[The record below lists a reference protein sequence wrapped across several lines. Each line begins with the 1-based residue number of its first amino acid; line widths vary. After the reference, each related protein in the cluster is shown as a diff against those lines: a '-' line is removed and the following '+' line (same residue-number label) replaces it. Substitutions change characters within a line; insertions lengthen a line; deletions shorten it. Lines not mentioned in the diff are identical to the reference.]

1 MIYRHDELNA
11 LADYFKGI
19 DDPRD
24 DRGKRHRLIDIFIM
38 AVYGLTWGHADF
50 VHMAQELRYHEKYFT
65 ELLGLEN
72 GVPSHDTFSAVF
84 SLIDPAQFLEC
95 FINWL
100 SSVVNT
106 RKQHIAIDGKA
117 IRAATDKVHSGRIP
131 YLVNAYMA
139 QAGLCMGQIRVDE
152 KTNEIKGIPE
162 LLGWLDC
169 EGSVITIDA
178 IGCQKE
184 ITEILARK
192 QADFVLPVK
201 DNQPTL
207 HTDIETEMLWMIE
220 EKSLKDSLRIRE
232 AQKNPHAKD
241 TGDEASPISEYV
253 QLSKGHGRIERRTYY
268 TCGTIQSIDTKTWPE
283 VRAAGMVIRERCL
296 LRKDS
301 QDEIVPGSATTECAT
316 YILSRPMDA
325 CEFACYAR
333 GHWSIENSLHWVLD
347 DYFREDRCTARRG
360 HATENLGLLRK
371 LVFNL
376 MKLDEDTEG
385 LSMKGKQV
393 HYRNEPQAIEKLLFE
408 VIPHRYKTD

>member
-1 MIYRHDELNA
+1 MIYRHEGLET
-11 LADYFKGI
+11 LASYFEDI

-24 DRGKRHRLIDIFIM
+24 NRGKRHRLIDIFIM
-38 AVYGLTWGHADF
+38 AIYGLTWGHTDF

-72 GVPSHDTFSAVF
+72 GIPSHDTFSAVF

-95 FINWL
+95 FINWT
-100 SSVVNT
+100 SSVVNV
-106 RKQHIAIDGKA
+106 RKGHIAIDGKA

-131 YLVNAYMA
+131 YLVNAYMT
-139 QAGLCMGQIRVDE
+139 QAGLCIGQVKVDE
-152 KTNEIKGIPE
+152 KTNEIKGIPK
-162 LLGWLDC
+162 LLEWLDL

-178 IGCQKE
+178 IGCQRE
-184 ITEILARK
+184 ITEILANK

-207 HTDIETEMLWMIE
+207 HENIEAEMLWMIE
-220 EKSLKDSLRIRE
+220 EKSLKDDLRMRN
-232 AQKNPHAKD
+232 AHKTPHAKD
-241 TGDEASPISEYV
+241 TEDTALPISEYV

-268 TCGTIQSIDTKTWPE
+268 TCDTIQSLDAKMWPE
-283 VRAAGMVIRERCL
+283 VKAAGMVIRERCPI
-296 LRKDS
+296 RKDA
-301 QDEIVPGSATTECAT
+301 QDEIVLGPATTECAT
-316 YILSRPMDA
+316 YVLSRPMDA

-333 GHWSIENSLHWVLD
+333 GHWGIENSLHWVLD

-376 MKLDEDTEG
+376 MKLDENVKD

-393 HYRNEPQAIEKLLFE
+393 HYRNEPQAIERLLFE
-408 VIPHRYKTD
+408 VMPHRYKTD